1 MSMKIQLDVSGVSKT
16 DASKMAETVR
26 KTLNETEYTY
36 ANGIIDCMQKDG
48 DGGIGYVK
56 YSIDFLPE
64 TAIQPN
70 DAEELGS

>member
-1 MSMKIQLDVSGVSKT
+1 MQLDASGLSKT
-16 DASKMAETVR
+16 GASTMAETVR
-26 KTLNETEYTY
+26 KMLNEKRYTY
-36 ANGIIDCMQKDG
+36 SIGTIDCMQKDG

-56 YSIDFLPE
+56 YSIDFLAK